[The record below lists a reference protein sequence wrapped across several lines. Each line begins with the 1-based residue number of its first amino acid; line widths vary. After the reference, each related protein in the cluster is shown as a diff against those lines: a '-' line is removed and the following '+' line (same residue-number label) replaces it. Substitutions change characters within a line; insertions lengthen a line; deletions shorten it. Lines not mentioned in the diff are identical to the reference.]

1 MGERWPL
8 REWSLNEF
16 ISPIITEI
24 PMFVVKKRA
33 PGVLLKNRSF
43 LVVSFSLFNQ
53 VEKIKT
59 LNSVNIIKICL
70 KSY

>member
-1 MGERWPL
+1 
-8 REWSLNEF
+8 
-16 ISPIITEI
+16 
-24 PMFVVKKRA
+24 MFVVKKRA